1 MLQEIGNRVGRFP
14 PQVFGVIAGC
24 CDALRFM
31 APRDNSR
38 FKFFF
43 SSLRL
48 LDITYFYPFP
58 LLLDWS
64 DERQHTISYS
74 SSQVKSVWRRE
85 GCEIQ
90 VKWEQPAGNLWLS
103 KFVTCHCNLQGLTQ
117 DLAGKKAMI
126 QQAYNFCLLA
136 IIGQVYWESSI
147 DGDWSSIMLLVLGDL
162 IFLFSHPPHPFILL
176 YW

>member
-58 LLLDWS
+58 LLLELIRWTTT
-64 DERQHTISYS
+64 HHLVHP
-74 SSQVKSVWRRE
+74 QVKSVWRRE

-126 QQAYNFCLLA
+126 QQAYNFSLLA
-136 IIGQVYWESSI
+136 ITSAESPGSVQLTKMI
-147 DGDWSSIMLLVLGDL
+147 V
-162 IFLFSHPPHPFILL
+162 H
-176 YW
+176 